1 MSQTRWTK
9 ISEIIEA
16 VLQKPESERSA
27 YLAKIC
33 GNDFVLRQEV
43 ESLLSFQHS
52 DQSDVFENNKLDGFF
67 VAENRTM
74 NRRFQINEKIGDYRV
89 LGFIGQGGMGEVY
102 HAVHEKLNRQ
112 VAVKVL
118 GNNIGLDSSYKVRFL
133 NEARVQASLQHPNI
147 ATLYDFQE
155 VGNELLIFMELVD
168 GESLDNLIGRNY
180 FSVEESLKVFE
191 LIVEAIRYVH
201 SNGIIHRDI
210 KTDNVKINSKGVPKL
225 LDFGI
230 AKDPKSQTLTQVG
243 GVIGTPNYLAPEQ
256 LEGKQATQQTDI
268 WSLGILLYKMLTN
281 RVPFESDLIEG
292 LVYQILQGKYVAPEL
307 LNRAVPT
314 DVSQIIHKCL
324 AKDISQRYK
333 TADEILHDVRQV
345 LNDRYSS
352 ETFLGKSNNVFPMAK
367 FAAIAGAVLLFFS
380 LIVLGFWALSE
391 TPSTPN
397 NNKTPIKSIDNQTK
411 TNSADKN
418 NDLPAIQTERKDTPR
433 INSGG
438 GRTIRIETI
447 NGSAEVWRGG
457 QKIGST
463 PLDVEVS
470 DGESLNLTL
479 KKSGFVD
486 QDIKPELTAGKKVY
500 SYTLAAK

>member
-9 ISEIIEA
+9 ISEILETA
-16 VLQKPESERSA
+16 LQKKGAERSA
-27 YLAKIC
+27 YLTAVC
-33 GNDFVLRQEV
+33 GNDFTLRQEI
-43 ESLLSFQHS
+43 ESLLNHEHS
-52 DQSDVFENNKLDGFF
+52 DQSDVFENNKFDGFLA
-67 VAENRTM
+67 AENRTM
-74 NRRFQINEKIGDYRV
+74 NRRFQTNEKIGDYRV

-191 LIVEAIRYVH
+191 SIVEAIRYVH

-256 LEGKQATQQTDI
+256 LEGRQATQQTDI
-268 WSLGILLYKMLTN
+268 WSLGVLLYKMLTN
-281 RVPFESDLIEG
+281 RVPFESDLIER

-307 LNRAVPT
+307 LNRAVPPA
-314 DVSQIIHKCL
+314 VSEIIHKCL
-324 AKDISQRYK
+324 AKDILQRYQ
-333 TADEILHDVRQV
+333 TADEILFDVRQV
-345 LNDRYSS
+345 LNDRYSG
-352 ETFLGKSNNVFPMAK
+352 ETFLKKNSSHFPFAK
-367 FAAIAGAVLLFFS
+367 YGAIAGAVLLFFC
-380 LIVLGFWALSE
+380 LIGLGFWVVSE
-391 TPSTPN
+391 PSATP

-418 NDLPAIQTERKDTPR
+418 NDLPAIQADRKDTPR

-457 QKIGST
+457 QRIGST
-463 PLDVEVS
+463 PLDVEVM

-479 KKSGFVD
+479 KKPGFAD